1 MRVAN
6 LLPTLL
12 LPISLLAQGTPS
24 RFIEVQ
30 VTDSVRLPFQG
41 MDLEVRMDD
50 PIQLAM
56 AKASELG
63 DQDIDYEKLLAKA
76 EADAKSSEAEFIAL
90 MKSAGYTYRLAST
103 EHSQD
108 YTGQTNKTFDVN
120 NYLVELKAADM
131 ERYYKATEAHS
142 GWSGTP
148 KQAHYGEATM
158 ASPRLMKKLF
168 ENGRRKAEAL
178 VGATGG
184 HIGRVISAQELP
196 RSEGSVLEQLFKMD
210 KGGDKDEMM
219 MQLGSS
225 ETTTMAF
232 RFELYD

>member
-1 MRVAN
+1 MRFAN

-12 LPISLLAQGTPS
+12 LPFFVLAQSTPT

-50 PIQLAM
+50 PTQLAM

-63 DQDIDYEKLLAKA
+63 DQDIDYAKLLKQA
-76 EADAKSSEAEFIAL
+76 EADAKRSEAEFIAL
-90 MKSAGYTYRLAST
+90 MKTGGYTYRLSST
-103 EHSQD
+103 EHAQD
-108 YTGQTNKTFDVN
+108 YTGQTDKTFDVN

-131 ERYYKATEAHS
+131 ERYYKATEGHS

-148 KQAHYGEATM
+148 KQAHYGEAATS
-158 ASPRLMKKLF
+158 SPRLMKKLF
-168 ENGRRKAEAL
+168 GTARLKAEAL
-178 VGATGG
+178 VGVTGG
-184 HIGRVISAQELP
+184 KLGKVISAQEIP

-210 KGGDKDEMM
+210 KSGNKEEMM
-219 MQLGSS
+219 MQFGSS
-225 ETTTMAF
+225 ETVTMSF
-232 RFELYD
+232 RFELLD

>member
-1 MRVAN
+1 MRLAN

-12 LPISLLAQGTPS
+12 LPFSVLAQGTPT

-50 PIQLAM
+50 PTQLAM

-63 DQDIDYEKLLAKA
+63 DQDIDYAKLLKQA

-90 MKSAGYTYRLAST
+90 MKTGGYTYRLSST
-103 EHSQD
+103 EHTQD
-108 YTGQTNKTFDVN
+108 YTGQTDKTFDVN

-131 ERYYKATEAHS
+131 ERYYKATEGHN

-148 KQAHYGEATM
+148 KQAHYGEGASS
-158 ASPRLMKKLF
+158 SPRLMKKLF
-168 ENGRRKAEAL
+168 GTARLKAEAL
-178 VGATGG
+178 VGVTGG
-184 HIGRVISAQELP
+184 KLGKVISAQELP

-210 KGGDKDEMM
+210 KGGNKEEMM
-219 MQLGSS
+219 MQFGSS
-225 ETTTMAF
+225 ETVTMSF
-232 RFELYD
+232 RFELLD

>member
-1 MRVAN
+1 MRLAN

-12 LPISLLAQGTPS
+12 LPFSVLAQGTPT

-50 PIQLAM
+50 PTQLAM

-63 DQDIDYEKLLAKA
+63 DQDIDYAKLLKQA
-76 EADAKSSEAEFIAL
+76 EADAKRSEAEFIAL
-90 MKSAGYTYRLAST
+90 MKTGGYTYRLSST
-103 EHSQD
+103 EHTQD
-108 YTGQTNKTFDVN
+108 YTGQTDKTFDVN

-131 ERYYKATEAHS
+131 ERYYKATEGHS

-148 KQAHYGEATM
+148 KQAHYGEGASS
-158 ASPRLMKKLF
+158 SPRLMKKLF
-168 ENGRRKAEAL
+168 GTARLKAEAL
-178 VGATGG
+178 VGVTGG
-184 HIGRVISAQELP
+184 KLGKVISAMELP

-210 KGGDKDEMM
+210 KGGNKEEMM
-219 MQLGSS
+219 MQFGSS
-225 ETTTMAF
+225 ETVTMSF
-232 RFELYD
+232 RFELLD

>member
-12 LPISLLAQGTPS
+12 LPFSLLAQGPAT
-24 RFIEVQ
+24 RFVEVHVSDTVQ
-30 VTDSVRLPFQG
+30 LPFEG

-50 PIQLAM
+50 PTQLAM

-63 DQDIDYEKLLAKA
+63 DQDIDYGKLLDKA
-76 EADAKSSEAEFIAL
+76 ANETKANEAAFIAL
-90 MKSAGYTYRLAST
+90 MKSGGYTYRLSST
-103 EHSQD
+103 EHAQD
-108 YTGQTNKTFDVN
+108 YTGQTNKMFEVN
-120 NYLVELKAADM
+120 NYLVELKADDM
-131 ERYYKATEAHS
+131 ERYYKGTEAHI

-148 KQAHYGEATM
+148 KQAHYGEGSS

-168 ENGRRKAEAL
+168 DNAKRKAEAL
-178 VGATGG
+178 VAVTGG
-184 HIGRVISAQELP
+184 HLGKVISAQEVA
-196 RSEGSVLEQLFKMD
+196 RSEGSVLEQLFKME

-225 ETTTMAF
+225 ESATMAF
-232 RFELYD
+232 RFELLD

>member
-12 LPISLLAQGTPS
+12 LPFSLLAQAPAVH
-24 RFIEVQ
+24 FIEVL
-30 VTDSVRLPFQG
+30 VTDTVRLPFQG

-56 AKASELG
+56 AKAPELG
-63 DQDIDYEKLLAKA
+63 DQDIDYEKLLDKA
-76 EADAKSSEAEFIAL
+76 EADAKTSEAAFIAL
-90 MKSAGYTYRLAST
+90 MKTGGYTYRLVST

-120 NYLVELKAADM
+120 SYLVELKAADM
-131 ERYYKATEAHS
+131 ERYYKSTERHS

-148 KQAHYGEATM
+148 KQARYGEATSS
-158 ASPRLMKKLF
+158 SPRLMKKLF
-168 ENGRRKAEAL
+168 ENARRKAEAL
-178 VGATGG
+178 VAFTGG
-184 HIGRVISAQELP
+184 HLGKMISAQELP

-210 KGGDKDEMM
+210 KGSDKDEMM

-225 ETTTMAF
+225 ETATMAF
-232 RFELYD
+232 RFELLD

>member
-1 MRVAN
+1 MRFTN

-12 LPISLLAQGTPS
+12 LPFSVLAQGTPT

-50 PIQLAM
+50 PTQLAM

-63 DQDIDYEKLLAKA
+63 DQDIDYAKLLKQA
-76 EADAKSSEAEFIAL
+76 EADAERSEADFIAL
-90 MKSAGYTYRLAST
+90 MKAGGYTYRLSST
-103 EHSQD
+103 EHAQD
-108 YTGQTNKTFDVN
+108 YTGQTDKTFDVN

-131 ERYYKATEAHS
+131 ERYYKATEGHN

-148 KQAHYGEATM
+148 KQAHYGEGASS
-158 ASPRLMKKLF
+158 SPRLMKKLF
-168 ENGRRKAEAL
+168 GTARLKAEAL
-178 VGATGG
+178 VGVTGG
-184 HIGRVISAQELP
+184 KLGKVISAQELP

-210 KGGDKDEMM
+210 KGGNKEEMM
-219 MQLGSS
+219 MQFGSS
-225 ETTTMAF
+225 ETVTMSF
-232 RFELYD
+232 RFELLD

>member
-1 MRVAN
+1 MRLAN

-12 LPISLLAQGTPS
+12 LPFSVLAQGTPT

-50 PIQLAM
+50 PTQLAM

-63 DQDIDYEKLLAKA
+63 DQDIDYAKLLKQA

-90 MKSAGYTYRLAST
+90 MKTGGYTYRLSST
-103 EHSQD
+103 EHTQD
-108 YTGQTNKTFDVN
+108 YTGQTDKTFDVN

-131 ERYYKATEAHS
+131 ERYYKATEGHN

-148 KQAHYGEATM
+148 KQAHYGEGASS
-158 ASPRLMKKLF
+158 SPRLMKKLF
-168 ENGRRKAEAL
+168 GTARLKAEAL
-178 VGATGG
+178 VGVTGG
-184 HIGRVISAQELP
+184 KLGKVISAQELP

-210 KGGDKDEMM
+210 KGGNKEEIRIPF
-219 MQLGSS
+219 GSS
-225 ETTTMAF
+225 VTVTMSF
-232 RFELYD
+232 RFELLD

>member
-1 MRVAN
+1 MRFAT

-12 LPISLLAQGTPS
+12 LPFSVLAQSTPT

-50 PIQLAM
+50 PTQLAM

-63 DQDIDYEKLLAKA
+63 DQDIDYAKLLKQA
-76 EADAKSSEAEFIAL
+76 EADAKRSEADFIAL
-90 MKSAGYTYRLAST
+90 MKTGGYTYRLSST
-103 EHSQD
+103 EHAQD

-131 ERYYKATEAHS
+131 ERYYKATEGHS

-148 KQAHYGEATM
+148 KQAHYGEA
-158 ASPRLMKKLF
+158 ASSSPRLMKKLF
-168 ENGRRKAEAL
+168 GTARLKAEAL
-178 VGATGG
+178 VGVTGG
-184 HIGRVISAQELP
+184 KLGKVISAQELP

-210 KGGDKDEMM
+210 KGGNKEEMM
-219 MQLGSS
+219 MQFGSS
-225 ETTTMAF
+225 ETVTMSF
-232 RFELYD
+232 RFELLD